1 MHLSD
6 VKIVEQ
12 KLAQTL
18 MEDAAVT
25 VVIVARDNLSQSHV
39 PNAVRK
45 TLFLFNREV
54 IKAFFAETVLESK
67 EARHKNLCQIDYNT
81 TNPEP
86 KNSGF
91 FAFSTHDPHI
101 PIAV

>member
-18 MEDAAVT
+18 MGDAAMAEEE
-25 VVIVARDNLSQSHV
+25 IEDRDNRSQSPV
-39 PNAVRK
+39 LNAARK
-45 TLFLFNREV
+45 TPFLFNREV

-67 EARHKNLCQIDYNT
+67 EARHKKPLSN
-81 TNPEP
+81 
-86 KNSGF
+86 
-91 FAFSTHDPHI
+91 
-101 PIAV
+101 